1 MNGGHSSSSIWWRCS
16 AAIFR
21 WLLRL
26 YPRRFREDYSS
37 QMVQDFRD
45 LWEEAALRGGV
56 IGVCQLC
63 WGTLGD
69 LVATAIAERLR
80 KDQTV
85 GRSIIM
91 RVGAVVV
98 WATAVLEALSVQSIN
113 LPFPVEV
120 ERFFTF
126 NWIVQ
131 GFNVVFLAGL
141 VGLQLNYRQRTP
153 WYIWLIGSGTA
164 LAFFCWRLLP
174 WLLDQ
179 GVILIW
185 GYGGLARISVI
196 GVQTYS
202 AFFAIYLLYSV
213 SMIVWGLSTLVK
225 RVLPPWTDVL
235 LILLG
240 LDSLLQRALTPVV
253 ISYPPLP
260 DGFDIM
266 IVPTLLYGTLYGLVR
281 YVLLAGLGY
290 ALWAD
295 NRPEKAPSVPNEA
308 RLALQQFVE
317 GMDSAV

>member
-185 GYGGLARISVI
+185 GYGGLRR
-196 GVQTYS
+196 
-202 AFFAIYLLYSV
+202 FV
-213 SMIVWGLSTLVK
+213 SRS
-225 RVLPPWTDVL
+225 
-235 LILLG
+235 
-240 LDSLLQRALTPVV
+240 
-253 ISYPPLP
+253 
-260 DGFDIM
+260 
-266 IVPTLLYGTLYGLVR
+266 
-281 YVLLAGLGY
+281 
-290 ALWAD
+290 
-295 NRPEKAPSVPNEA
+295 
-308 RLALQQFVE
+308 
-317 GMDSAV
+317 